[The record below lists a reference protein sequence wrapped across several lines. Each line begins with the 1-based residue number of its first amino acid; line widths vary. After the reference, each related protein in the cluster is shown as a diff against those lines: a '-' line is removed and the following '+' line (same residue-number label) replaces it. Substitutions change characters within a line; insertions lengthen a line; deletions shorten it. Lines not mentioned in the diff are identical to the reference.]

1 LNNGYYRLFPL
12 FIAETIVTDLLK
24 YFFIALTF
32 SSIFYPIVPFDHS
45 FDGWLYAFIIYYLG
59 AQCFISVARILTCT
73 LVWDESYSHRCG
85 TRRPLEAYSPAASPS
100 SSLAYSIS
108 PLHVRCV
115 LAVRTVSAEW

>member
-1 LNNGYYRLFPL
+1 MCGVCADRVAYYPGRHELNNGYYRLLPL

-73 LVWDESYSHRCG
+73 LVWDESYSHRCV
-85 TRRPLEAYSPAASPS
+85 TRRRATGEP
-100 SSLAYSIS
+100 
-108 PLHVRCV
+108 R
-115 LAVRTVSAEW
+115 